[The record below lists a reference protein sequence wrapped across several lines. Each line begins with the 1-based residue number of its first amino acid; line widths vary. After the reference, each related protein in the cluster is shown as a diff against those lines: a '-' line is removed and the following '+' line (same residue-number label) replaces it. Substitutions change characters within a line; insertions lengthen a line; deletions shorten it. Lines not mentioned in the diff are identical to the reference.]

1 MTKICIVLAILCS
14 TAVNMEN
21 LDVSTKNRTT
31 TEQDTYST
39 KPMETQPLPT
49 DPVKIC
55 EQKCDNYC
63 VECKEPVR
71 CGAGQKN
78 CGKKPINPL
87 MSQCSPD
94 DICVPE
100 DCECQ

>member
-21 LDVSTKNRTT
+21 LDA
-31 TEQDTYST
+31 YST
-39 KPMETQPLPT
+39 KPAMMQPLQGRPKMQPLPT